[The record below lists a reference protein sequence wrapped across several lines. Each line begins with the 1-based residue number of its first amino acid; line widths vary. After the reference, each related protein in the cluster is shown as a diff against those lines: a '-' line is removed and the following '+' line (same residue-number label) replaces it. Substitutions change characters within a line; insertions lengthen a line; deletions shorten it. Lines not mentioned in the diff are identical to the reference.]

1 MYYKVI
7 YDEMI
12 QNEKGKR
19 ARSKGMSTH
28 KVWIRKQT
36 WFWLVTT
43 IISLFFLITNIV
55 PFSLVLRF
63 LFIVLLLYIVSFY
76 LMQSTSQRKR
86 VTTIRVIKNVDSSKN
101 SFFFPSF
108 FLFFLL
114 HTINANQHLLSF
126 ATNDKRPYMH
136 ELPWRSLDVWSLFL
150 FLIPHTFLM
159 TVRR

>member
-101 SFFFPSF
+101 SFFFLLFFSF
-108 FLFFLL
+108 FCF
-114 HTINANQHLLSF
+114 TPSMQINICC
-126 ATNDKRPYMH
+126 
-136 ELPWRSLDVWSLFL
+136 RSLRTIRDRTCMSCHDEV
-150 FLIPHTFLM
+150 
-159 TVRR
+159 